1 LKAVYFLRYLLEKD
15 HWDWQKNGLIK
26 HVDAEGYFNSNIG
39 DSEIV
44 PGVTKWRVS
53 FE

>member
-1 LKAVYFLRYLLEKD
+1 VEFDKDEKFLKSY
-15 HWDWQKNGLIK
+15 HWEWQINGLIK
-26 HVDAEGYFNSNIG
+26 HVDAEGYFYSNIG

-44 PGVTKWRVS
+44 PGVTKWRVP